1 VGLGKWFNTLK
12 IDRSIVLGDG
22 RLVFQMMGLTQN
34 QAYHITW
41 KDFYVMWTAIM
52 DANEEV
58 MGKPLI

>member
-1 VGLGKWFNTLK
+1 VGLGKWFDTLK